1 MKIINENLARK
12 AYATYCITT
21 PEPMEFEDMF
31 TKVPTG
37 YEVTKQHLFAYGAGH
52 QEPLQ
57 RMKDIRWLLKPRK
70 DSCYEAGFHNAATL
84 FISFFTGAK
93 DDVYLDVTECIDEC
107 ECDGGCGGTVIDLE
121 DTLDFDTL
129 GIE

>member
-1 MKIINENLARK
+1 
-12 AYATYCITT
+12 
-21 PEPMEFEDMF
+21 MEFEDMF

-70 DSCYEAGFHNAATL
+70 DSCYEAGFHNCATL

-93 DDVYLDVTECIDEC
+93 DDFYLGVTECIDEGCDNCDCAC
-107 ECDGGCGGTVIDLE
+107 EGDEEATDRKDIP
-121 DTLDFDTL
+121 TLNDKWRK
-129 GIE
+129 